1 MSKALLQEL
10 VHQVVTWLETRYSH
24 RPLLLVGIHLI
35 EGALNVGI
43 DELLEHVQRSEKAQ
57 SLLK

>member
-10 VHQVVTWLETRYSH
+10 VRQVVSWLEKRYTG

-35 EGALNVGI
+35 EGALNAGI
-43 DELLEHVQRSEKAQ
+43 DDLLEHIQKSEKVQ
-57 SLLK
+57 TLLK